1 MAQSP
6 RLVRALG
13 WCALFLGAAAVPFIL
28 FAWMEG
34 APREAEG
41 FLATALGGL
50 FAGGVTLAGTA
61 GTVRPATASAS
72 LRLALLLW
80 LVAPLL
86 AAPPLMAASG
96 GVMDGV
102 FEAYSSLTTTGAVLF
117 APEDVSRASVLWR
130 CLLAWF
136 GGLGSLI
143 LAVTVFAALES
154 PASGLRRT
162 SLLTIERADLF
173 TNFGPALRRL
183 GAAYGVVTIAGFVL
197 LAVTGAEAFDALC
210 LALAG
215 MSTAGLAPQSGPLA
229 VWLAPGAIFVLALLC
244 VVGAWNFAA
253 FYEMLV
259 RHRAR
264 TASGELRA
272 MALVTLAVAG
282 AAGLAAGAGAMLP
295 AGLDAIFALTT
306 SGFQAVQHAV
316 LPVPVLIILA
326 LIGGS
331 AVSTTGG
338 VKMTRILILMR
349 RAWGEVALLAHPS
362 AAVRSRYGGRT
373 LTDTAFAGI
382 AVYALVY
389 PVALGAGAV
398 LLAATGIGFEDAW
411 RAAGAAIANAGPLAG
426 SAFDDMEPAG
436 LAIAIVLMVLGRL
449 EILAAFAA
457 LGVIFAGD

>member
-13 WCALFLGAAAVPFIL
+13 WCALFLGAAATPFIL
-28 FAWMEG
+28 FAWLEG

-41 FLATALGGL
+41 FLATALGGV

-61 GTVRPATASAS
+61 GTARPATASAS

-86 AAPPLMAASG
+86 AAPPLMATSG
-96 GVMDGV
+96 DVMTGV
-102 FEAYSSLTTTGAVLF
+102 FEAYSALTTTGAVLF
-117 APEDVSRASVLWR
+117 GPEEVSGAVVLWR

-136 GGLGSLI
+136 GGLGSLV
-143 LAVTVFAALES
+143 LAVTVFAALEN

-183 GAAYGVVTIAGFVL
+183 GAAYLVVTAAGFVL
-197 LAVTGAEAFDALC
+197 LAAAGADAFDALC
-210 LALAG
+210 LALSG
-215 MSTAGLAPQSGPLA
+215 MSTAGLAPQSGPLEM
-229 VWLAPGAIFVLALLC
+229 WLAPGAIFVLALLC
-244 VVGAWNFAA
+244 VLGAWNFAA
-253 FYEMLV
+253 FYEILV

-272 MALVTLAVAG
+272 MALVTVAVA
-282 AAGLAAGAGAMLP
+282 AVAGLAAGAGAVLP
-295 AGLDAIFALTT
+295 AGLDTIFAITT
-306 SGFQAVQHAV
+306 SGFQTVEHFV
-316 LPVPVLIILA
+316 LPVPVLIFLA

-331 AVSTTGG
+331 AVSTSGG
-338 VKMTRILILMR
+338 LKMTRVLILMR

-373 LTDTAFAGI
+373 LTDTAFASV
-382 AVYALVY
+382 AVYAMAY
-389 PVALGAGAV
+389 PIALGAGAV

-426 SAFDDMEPAG
+426 PGFENMGSAG
-436 LAIAIVLMVLGRL
+436 LVISILLMVLGRL
-449 EILAAFAA
+449 EVLAAFAA
-457 LGVIFAGD
+457 LGVILAGD

>member
-1 MAQSP
+1 MTQSP

-13 WCALFLGAAAVPFIL
+13 WCALFLGAAATPFIL
-28 FAWMEG
+28 FAWLEG

-41 FLATALGGL
+41 FLATALGGV

-61 GTVRPATASAS
+61 GTARPATASAS

-80 LVAPLL
+80 LAAPLL

-96 GVMDGV
+96 DIMTGL
-102 FEAYSSLTTTGAVLF
+102 FESYSALTTTGAVLYG
-117 APEDVSRASVLWR
+117 PEELSRAGVLWR
-130 CLLAWF
+130 CLLAWL
-136 GGLGSLI
+136 GGLGSLV
-143 LAVTVFAALES
+143 LAVTVFAALED
-154 PASGLRRT
+154 PGTGLRRT

-183 GAAYGVVTIAGFVL
+183 GAAYLVVTAAGLVL
-197 LAVTGAEAFDALC
+197 LAVTGADAFEALC
-210 LALAG
+210 LALSG

-229 VWLAPGAIFVLALLC
+229 GWLPPGAIFVLALLC
-244 VVGAWNFAA
+244 VLGAWNFAA
-253 FYEMLV
+253 FYEILV

-264 TASGELRA
+264 SASGELRA
-272 MALVTLAVAG
+272 MALITAAIAAV
-282 AAGLAAGAGAMLP
+282 AGLAAGTGAILP
-295 AGLDAIFALTT
+295 AGLDAVFAITT
-306 SGFQAVQHAV
+306 SGYQATQHFV
-316 LPVPVLIILA
+316 LPVPVLIFLA

-338 VKMTRILILMR
+338 LKLTRVLILMR
-349 RAWGEVALLAHPS
+349 RAWGEVTLLAHPS

-373 LTDTAFAGI
+373 LTDTAFASV
-382 AVYALVY
+382 AVYALAY

-398 LLAATGIGFEDAW
+398 LLAATGTGFEDAW

-426 SAFDDMEPAG
+426 AAYETMPPAG
-436 LAIAIVLMVLGRL
+436 LAIAILLMVIGRL